1 MLGGGSA
8 VSSATLEILCG
19 TERETAGPGRRAALP
34 GPGAGVLWRGR
45 PAVSGYRGGAWWG
58 EGQQGGILHTS
69 GEMMVEVAVT
79 TASTVT
85 PLPPRPAPRR
95 WRSAEITSEGPQQLA
110 AVVITAAAAGSWAQ
124 HGTGLGDVTVCHR
137 AVASAQ
143 VCSVSV

>member
-1 MLGGGSA
+1 MVGG
-8 VSSATLEILCG
+8 
-19 TERETAGPGRRAALP
+19 
-34 GPGAGVLWRGR
+34 
-45 PAVSGYRGGAWWG
+45 
-58 EGQQGGILHTS
+58 GQQGGILHTS

-124 HGTGLGDVTVCHR
+124 HGTGLRRCYSVSPCSAQG
-137 AVASAQ
+137 AQ

>member
-1 MLGGGSA
+1 MDTGGELG
-8 VSSATLEILCG
+8 V
-19 TERETAGPGRRAALP
+19 
-34 GPGAGVLWRGR
+34 
-45 PAVSGYRGGAWWG
+45 G
-58 EGQQGGILHTS
+58 EDSRGILHTS

-79 TASTVT
+79 MASTVT

-137 AVASAQ
+137 AVPRVPGLQ
-143 VCSVSV
+143 CLRVMTLI

>member
-1 MLGGGSA
+1 MAWAARGQWIQGGGA
-8 VSSATLEILCG
+8 GCG
-19 TERETAGPGRRAALP
+19 GGR
-34 GPGAGVLWRGR
+34 
-45 PAVSGYRGGAWWG
+45 
-58 EGQQGGILHTS
+58 QGGPLHTS

-137 AVASAQ
+137 AVPRSA
-143 VCSVSV
+143 VSPCHDSHLTSDLLRCWAGAGRGPGPDRHDYNLNKIRGRRGGES